1 MKSIM
6 KPIILAVSFLIFSL
20 GILAQNPIV
29 PPGVYIA
36 DPEAHVWKDG
46 KLYIYGSRDESADY
60 WCSYDYHV
68 LSTVD
73 MVHWNIDENSFSSR
87 GINDQ
92 VTSNDKLLFAP
103 DCAYKDDTY
112 YLYYCSPGD
121 KHGEG
126 VATSKSPYGP
136 FINGTDIKGAYQ
148 IDPAVFID
156 DDGQGYY
163 FWGQVKPKVAKL
175 NDDMISIDTTTIM
188 CPLEDSAV
196 KFFHEGASI
205 RKIGNTYYL
214 VFADESRNST
224 PSCMGYATS
233 SSPMGPYTYKG
244 VIIDNMGCDPN
255 VWNNHGSI
263 EQFNGQWYVF
273 YHRSTHGSQL
283 FRKACVE
290 PIKIN
295 EDGSIDEVEM
305 TSQGAGG
312 PLNAFNHIQA
322 EWACKLGGHARI
334 EDYKEKDLWHGKL
347 AKIQNKDWAVYKY
360 IDFKKGASKMTIKT
374 IGASSG
380 GEVEIWTGAIGHGKL
395 LGTCI
400 IESVNNMNSYNVW
413 SSDIIKTS
421 GIQAVYLKFTGAD
434 EKLFDIDWFSFS
446 EK

>member
-1 MKSIM
+1 MKYM
-6 KPIILAVSFLIFSL
+6 KPIILAVSFLLFSL

-92 VTSNDKLLFAP
+92 VASNDKLLFAP
-103 DCAYKDDTY
+103 DCAYKDGTY

-121 KHGEG
+121 THGEG
-126 VATSKSPYGP
+126 VAKSKSPNGP
-136 FINGTDIKGAYQ
+136 FINGRDIKGAYQ

-175 NDDMISIDTTTIM
+175 NDDMISIDTTSIM

-205 RKIGNTYYL
+205 RKIGSTYYL

-224 PSCMGYATS
+224 PSCLAYAIS

-244 VIIDNMGCDPN
+244 VIIDNIDCDPK

-263 EQFNGQWYVF
+263 EQFSGQWYVF

-283 FRKACVE
+283 FRKACLE
-290 PIKIN
+290 PITIN
-295 EDGSIDEVEM
+295 KDGSIDEVEM

-312 PLNAFNHIQA
+312 PLNAFNRIQA
-322 EWACKLGGHARI
+322 EWACKLSGNTRI

-347 AKIQNKDWAVYKY
+347 TKIRNQDWAAYKY
-360 IDFKKGASKMTIKT
+360 IDFKEGASKFDIK
-374 IGASSG
+374 ILGVSNG
-380 GEVEIWTGAIGHGKL
+380 GKVEVWTDSIGHGKL

-400 IESVNNMNSYNVW
+400 IDPASNKNSYSI
-413 SSDIIKTS
+413 SSCKITGAN
-421 GIQAVYLKFTGAD
+421 GIHAVYLKFIGTD
-434 EKLFDIDWFSFS
+434 EKLFEIDWFSFS
-446 EK
+446 R